1 MKRWQIGLIGCTLLI
16 LFSGGALAQPA
27 DIAPNHWA
35 YKAVQTLVQRG
46 YMDVAPDG
54 NFGGD
59 KSVQRYDLAV
69 ALAHLLSDIE
79 AGRVQISAGA
89 DVDMLRE
96 LEREFRAELVQW
108 YAQRDQLEAA
118 HGHTQRQLAVID
130 EQLNLLLLGL
140 DELHMSMR
148 AELATAMTA
157 EAMRTDELFEATN
170 ARIGD
175 LQELVL
181 AAFGEYG
188 ESIASHLDEQVAV
201 MASLRQD
208 LERQAAGLVDI
219 DQRLNRVND
228 HAAALVFRLNEL
240 ERIVT
245 GNEGLADE
253 VHELRVEV
261 SRLQDVLGTSEEQIA
276 RMTERV
282 RTQLDDQLALS
293 LSRERQLERQL
304 RETQAELEG
313 YKAQAGEEIRSARN
327 MGTMAIGVGALAVL
341 LSLMN

>member
-27 DIAPNHWA
+27 DVAPNHWA

-54 NFGGD
+54 NFDGD

-108 YAQRDQLEAA
+108 YAERDQLEAA

-148 AELATAMTA
+148 AELATGMTA
-157 EAMRTDELFEATN
+157 EAMRTDELFEVTN
-170 ARIGD
+170 ARIAD

-188 ESIASHLDEQVAV
+188 ESIASHLDK
-201 MASLRQD
+201 
-208 LERQAAGLVDI
+208 QAAGLVDI

-245 GNEGLADE
+245 GNEGLTDE
-253 VHELRVEV
+253 VHELRLEV
-261 SRLQDVLGTSEEQIA
+261 SRLQDVLGTSEEQVA

-282 RTQLDDQLALS
+282 RIQLDDQLALS

-341 LSLMN
+341 LSLLN